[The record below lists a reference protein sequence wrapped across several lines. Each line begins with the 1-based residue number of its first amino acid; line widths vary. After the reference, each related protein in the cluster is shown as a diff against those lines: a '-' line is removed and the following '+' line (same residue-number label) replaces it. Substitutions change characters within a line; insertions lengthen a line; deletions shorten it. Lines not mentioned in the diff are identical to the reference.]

1 MYNDNMS
8 LLNLLNRNPK
18 TLKKESV
25 QIFEKQ
31 IPLRIIKGKIMG
43 FDIKT
48 WTRYYDKNGN
58 IQRYGDGVD
67 DRIVR
72 EENYQELELYLKTI
86 HYDGYM
92 KPGHHDVKT
101 TLYFERDSLFE
112 GFDIGQTMSY
122 YGLFIKEGS
131 VWTNYFLFN
140 HDTKRYFKMFNV
152 KTIGEK
158 ILEKEYNDSDLKK
171 ELELSI
177 EQIKI
182 K

>member
-1 MYNDNMS
+1 MYNDKMR
-8 LLNLLNRNPK
+8 LLNMLNRKPK
-18 TLKKESV
+18 ALKRESV

-31 IPLRIIKGKIMG
+31 IPLRIIKGKIIG
-43 FDIKT
+43 FEIKT
-48 WTRYYDKNGN
+48 WTRYYDKDGN

-67 DRIVR
+67 DRIVK

-86 HYDGYM
+86 HFDGYM
-92 KPGHHDVKT
+92 KPGHHEDKT

-140 HDTKRYFKMFNV
+140 HDTKRYFNMFNV
-152 KTIGEK
+152 KTIGESIFDK
-158 ILEKEYNDSDLKK
+158 THNTSELIKALEFG
-171 ELELSI
+171 I